1 MVDKPDIVKKLME
14 EEKLGKLESSSQDSH
29 EDLEF
34 LDDFPEKSFE
44 DTSDEVVDICE
55 EKKFT
60 NHNDAETGSQISSE
74 NRYRLIAENT
84 SDLISITT
92 FSLKPVYIYVSP
104 SNTRLLGYEPEELI
118 GKNGFDFIH
127 PDDRKN
133 LTPLIKKYLS
143 MKAKKLFT
151 GKEHEIVERIEF
163 RFSDKSGN
171 WHYLESTV
179 NIIGNE
185 LLFVSKDVTEQKKKE
200 DEIDSERKQMLSI
213 FDSMDGIIYVSDPKT
228 YEILYANPALEKTFN
243 KKLVGETCYKTIQNK
258 KTPCEFCTN
267 HIIFKD
273 ENKGKPY
280 RWEFHNPVV
289 DKDYSITDRVIKW
302 SDGRDAR
309 FELAVD
315 VTERKKAEEKLKESE
330 EKYRLLVESSGI
342 AITLFDRDGTY
353 LFLNTIAAKW
363 LNGKPDDYVGK
374 SMYDVFPRD
383 SADMFLERLHKIF
396 KSGVGETIEEE
407 VKSLNRWI
415 FSNLQP
421 VRNKDGEM
429 IGVQIL
435 MEDITERKH
444 MEEKLQESEEKF
456 RTLYESATD
465 AIMLLDENGFFD
477 CNAAALRIF
486 GLPSMNR
493 FIYKHPNDLSPPKQP
508 DGTDSYAAFN
518 EHIATAYEKESD
530 YFEWMHKRA
539 DGTIFP
545 ATVLLNHMKLKD
557 RDILQAV
564 VRNIT
569 EQKRK
574 EKEIIKKNMDL
585 KVVHKRLSS
594 LNKDLEQKVKE
605 RTAEVEKILLQKDEF
620 VGQLG
625 HDLKNPLNP
634 LVNLLPMLEE
644 RENDPETKKIFEVL
658 NRNVN
663 HMRNLVFNTI
673 ELARLKSSNVK
684 LNIEDT
690 NLLDEINNVIKM
702 NNLLYEENNIEILNK
717 ADKNIIVKADKLR
730 LTELFD
736 NLIGNSV
743 KYSPDGGTITID
755 AKQDKDFVTVSIKD
769 TGIGITEG
777 QLSHIFDDFYKVD
790 KARHDFD
797 SSGLG
802 LPICNRIVK
811 KHGGKMWAESKGEGK
826 GTTMFFTL
834 PISSEK
840 QGVGID

>member
-1 MVDKPDIVKKLME
+1 M
-14 EEKLGKLESSSQDSH
+14 EEKLRGHSEHLEKMV
-29 EDLEF
+29 
-34 LDDFPEKSFE
+34 EKR
-44 DTSDEVVDICE
+44 TV
-55 EKKFT
+55 
-60 NHNDAETGSQISSE
+60 
-74 NRYRLIAENT
+74 RL
-84 SDLISITT
+84 
-92 FSLKPVYIYVSP
+92 
-104 SNTRLLGYEPEELI
+104 
-118 GKNGFDFIH
+118 
-127 PDDRKN
+127 
-133 LTPLIKKYLS
+133 
-143 MKAKKLFT
+143 
-151 GKEHEIVERIEF
+151 
-163 RFSDKSGN
+163 
-171 WHYLESTV
+171 
-179 NIIGNE
+179 
-185 LLFVSKDVTEQKKKE
+185 KKE
-200 DEIDSERKQMLSI
+200 L
-213 FDSMDGIIYVSDPKT
+213 
-228 YEILYANPALEKTFN
+228 
-243 KKLVGETCYKTIQNK
+243 
-258 KTPCEFCTN
+258 
-267 HIIFKD
+267 
-273 ENKGKPY
+273 
-280 RWEFHNPVV
+280 
-289 DKDYSITDRVIKW
+289 
-302 SDGRDAR
+302 
-309 FELAVD
+309 
-315 VTERKKAEEKLKESE
+315 TERKKAEEKLKESE
-330 EKYRLLVESSGI
+330 EKYRLLVEGSGA

-374 SMYDVFPRD
+374 SMYDTFPRD
-383 SADMFLERLHKIF
+383 SADMFLERLHRIF

-435 MEDITERKH
+435 TEDITERKNI
-444 MEEKLQESEEKF
+444 EEKLQDSEEKF

-493 FIYKHPNDLSPPKQP
+493 FISKHPHDLSPPKQP
-508 DGTDSYAAFN
+508 DGKDSLAAFN
-518 EHIATAYEKESD
+518 EHLATAFEKGSD
-530 YFEWMHKRA
+530 YFEWMHKCA

-545 ATVLLNHMKLKD
+545 ATILLNHMKLKD

-564 VRNIT
+564 VRDIT

-585 KVVHKRLSS
+585 KVAHDKLSS
-594 LNKDLEQKVKE
+594 LNKNLEQKVKE
-605 RTAEVEKILLQKDEF
+605 RTAEVEKLLLQKDEF

-634 LVNLLPMLEE
+634 LVNLLPVLEE
-644 RENDPETKKIFEVL
+644 REHDPETKKIFEVL

-702 NNLLYEENNIEILNK
+702 NNLLYEKNNIEIENK
-717 ADKNIIVKADKLR
+717 AGKNIIVMTDKLR

-769 TGIGITEG
+769 TGMGMTEE
-777 QLSHIFDDFYKVD
+777 QLSHIFDEFYKVD
-790 KARHDFD
+790 SSRHDFD

-802 LPICNRIVK
+802 LPICKRIVE
-811 KHGGKMWAESKGEGK
+811 KHGGKIWAESKGEGK

-834 PISSEK
+834 PISYEK
-840 QGVGID
+840 QEGKEQQQN

>member
-1 MVDKPDIVKKLME
+1 MVDKPDIVKKLRE
-14 EEKLGKLESSSQDSH
+14 EEKLGKLDSSSQGSHKELEIPEENVKDVFDEFIHSGEDDDIGRRGKDSVGYENNGRNVAEQRLASLMKYADDSIYLLDRDCRYILVNNELLLRLNLPEEKVLGKTFDELH
-29 EDLEF
+29 SSEETQEF
-34 LDDFPEKSFE
+34 TEKINWVFE
-44 DTSDEVVDICE
+44 NGKPTKDEHRVSRLGQWFLRTLSPVKDSITGQTTSVAVISKNITDWKKTEQE
-55 EKKFT
+55 LQASEKKFRAIFENSAVAIT
-60 NHNDAETGSQISSE
+60 LTDENERIISWNKYVEYLLGMNKNDLYMKHVSSLYPSKEWQKIRAEHVRQKGIQHRLETKMLRKNKEPFDVDISLSVLKNNEGKITGSIGVIKDISKRKQIEEKIRRHSKHLE
-74 NRYRLIAENT
+74 DVVEKR
-84 SDLISITT
+84 T
-92 FSLKPVYIYVSP
+92 F
-104 SNTRLLGYEPEELI
+104 
-118 GKNGFDFIH
+118 
-127 PDDRKN
+127 
-133 LTPLIKKYLS
+133 
-143 MKAKKLFT
+143 KL
-151 GKEHEIVERIEF
+151 
-163 RFSDKSGN
+163 
-171 WHYLESTV
+171 
-179 NIIGNE
+179 
-185 LLFVSKDVTEQKKKE
+185 KKE
-200 DEIDSERKQMLSI
+200 LTERKQM
-213 FDSMDGIIYVSDPKT
+213 
-228 YEILYANPALEKTFN
+228 E
-243 KKLVGETCYKTIQNK
+243 
-258 KTPCEFCTN
+258 
-267 HIIFKD
+267 
-273 ENKGKPY
+273 
-280 RWEFHNPVV
+280 
-289 DKDYSITDRVIKW
+289 
-302 SDGRDAR
+302 
-309 FELAVD
+309 
-315 VTERKKAEEKLKESE
+315 
-330 EKYRLLVESSGI
+330 
-342 AITLFDRDGTY
+342 
-353 LFLNTIAAKW
+353 
-363 LNGKPDDYVGK
+363 
-374 SMYDVFPRD
+374 
-383 SADMFLERLHKIF
+383 ERLQ
-396 KSGVGETIEEE
+396 S
-407 VKSLNRWI
+407 
-415 FSNLQP
+415 
-421 VRNKDGEM
+421 
-429 IGVQIL
+429 
-435 MEDITERKH
+435 
-444 MEEKLQESEEKF
+444 SEEKF
-456 RTLYESATD
+456 RTLYESSTD

-493 FIYKHPNDLSPPKQP
+493 FISKHPYDLSPPKQP
-508 DGTDSYAAFN
+508 DGTDSHAAFN

-564 VRNIT
+564 VRDIT

-585 KVVHKRLSS
+585 KVAHKRLSS

-605 RTAEVEKILLQKDEF
+605 RTAEVEKVLLQKDEF